1 MRCTLSPSREAVAVL
16 HLEDALSQ
24 EVSESL
30 RRSLKVGGI
39 ETVVYKVNGE

>member
-1 MRCTLSPSREAVAVL
+1 MAVL
-16 HLEDALSQ
+16 HSEDTLSQ

-30 RRSLKVGGI
+30 GRSLKVGGI